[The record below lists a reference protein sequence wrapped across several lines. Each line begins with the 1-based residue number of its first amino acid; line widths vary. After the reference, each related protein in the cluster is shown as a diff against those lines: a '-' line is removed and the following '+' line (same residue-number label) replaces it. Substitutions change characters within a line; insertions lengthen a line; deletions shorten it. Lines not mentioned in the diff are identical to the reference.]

1 MSRIRYLFAAT
12 AVLVLLLSFS
22 LAMAAGVSP
31 EKIAQLASITA
42 EKYPDANAVVV
53 TDNRSVKFEE
63 DGTYLDRSSKLVKI
77 LTEQGK
83 RSNAEA
89 GFDYTLQYD
98 TLKIVS
104 ARVIKPDGSV
114 IEVTDEM
121 IDDVTHPALAAMNI
135 YDAKV
140 RVLKITF
147 KGLEVG
153 DAVEYEVIDS
163 CYQAPMDDEYDTI
176 EIFQVFD
183 PIVSKSLTI
192 NAPESKPLHYLFKD
206 GTAAF
211 SEKKD
216 NDRIIYNW
224 STENVPR
231 IISEPNMPGLLSFA
245 PRLTASTIENWET
258 ISRWWHDMAG
268 QYRDSDDNLTR
279 TVADLTAGLD
289 SRDAKIRAIYHFVA
303 QKIRYMGLGTGK
315 KAGFEP
321 KPATET
327 LATRYGVCR
336 DVAVLMS
343 SMLSAAD
350 IESEVVL
357 TRAGELIDTEI
368 PTIAFNH
375 AIVAI
380 RNPDGGYTFSDPTVE
395 NSPELLLS
403 AEGDAN
409 MLVCTAEGRDID
421 VSPHSPATDNM
432 GRFEATSRVDETG
445 KLISDVTLTTDGI
458 YDYAFR
464 QFVKRFPPQ
473 QLAVIWQRIV
483 TGLHPQAVLTGIDN
497 SDPENLY
504 EPFKLHFSYEVA
516 DYAIEAGPYLLV
528 KSPVSTNN
536 FELML
541 QSFLRGTGLSK
552 REYPYDL
559 GITLGSL
566 QKETL
571 ELPTGYRIK
580 SMPETV
586 ELGSDGLSY
595 KMNYSGNSPAE
606 NDPQLEVNYE
616 KEFLIDKKVLSV
628 EEYARLKEIL
638 KTSSRSGRGEI
649 ILEKED

>member
-1 MSRIRYLFAAT
+1 MKKIRFLTFVTAAMLS
-12 AVLVLLLSFS
+12 ALSFS
-22 LAMAAGVSP
+22 LLQAAEVSL
-31 EKIAQLASITA
+31 EKINLLSSITSD
-42 EKYPDANAVVV
+42 KYPDANAVVIK
-53 TDNRSVKFEE
+53 DNRQVKFEE
-63 DGTYLDRSSKLVKI
+63 DGTYVDRTSRLVKI

-104 ARVIKPDGSV
+104 AQVIKPDGSV
-114 IEVTDEM
+114 IEVTDDM

-163 CYQAPMDDEYDTI
+163 CYQAPMDNEYDTI
-176 EIFQVFD
+176 ELFQGFN
-183 PIVSKSLTI
+183 PIVSQNLTI
-192 NAPESKPLHYLFKD
+192 NAPVSKPLHHLFKD
-206 GTAAF
+206 GQVQF
-211 SEKKD
+211 SENKQD
-216 NDRIIYNW
+216 GRIIYNW
-224 STENVPR
+224 SSENIPR
-231 IISEPNMPGLLSFA
+231 IISEPSMPSLHSFA
-245 PRLTASTIENWET
+245 PRLVASTVEKWET
-258 ISRWWHDMAG
+258 ISHWWHDMAG
-268 QYRDSDDNLTR
+268 QYRDSDDELR
-279 TVADLTAGLD
+279 QTVADLTAGLE
-289 SRDAKIRAIYHFVA
+289 SRDAKIKAIYHFVA

-321 KPATET
+321 KPASET

-336 DVAVLMS
+336 DVAVLMA
-343 SMLSAAD
+343 SMLSEAN

-368 PTIAFNH
+368 PTLSFNH

-380 RNPDGGYTFSDPTVE
+380 KNQDGGYTFSDPTVE
-395 NSPELLLS
+395 NSPDLLLS

-409 MLVCTAEGRDID
+409 MLVCTAKGRDID
-421 VSPHSPATDNM
+421 VSPHSPAKDNM
-432 GRFEATSRVDETG
+432 GMFDATSRVDETG
-445 KLISDVTLTTDGI
+445 KLISDVTLTTKGI

-504 EPFKLHFSYEVA
+504 DPFKLHFSYEVA

-541 QSFLRGTGLSK
+541 QSFLRGTGLSE

-566 QKETL
+566 QRETL
-571 ELPTGYRIK
+571 ELPTGYKIK

-586 ELGSDGLSY
+586 ELGSDGL
-595 KMNYSGNSPAE
+595 NYEMKYTGNTPSE

-616 KEFLIDKKVLSV
+616 KEFMIDKKTLSV